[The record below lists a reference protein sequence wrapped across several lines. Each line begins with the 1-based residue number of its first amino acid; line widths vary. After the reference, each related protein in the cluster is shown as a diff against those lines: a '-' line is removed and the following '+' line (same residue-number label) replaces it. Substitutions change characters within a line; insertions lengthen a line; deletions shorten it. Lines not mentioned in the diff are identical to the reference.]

1 MIGQT
6 LGNYRIEQELGAGG
20 MGVVYR
26 ATDSKL
32 GRQVAVKVLPEAFAR
47 HPERLVRF
55 EREARML
62 ASLNHPNIAAIYGLE
77 ECGGVHYLILE
88 LVPGLTLAQR
98 LAEEPLPIEEALAI
112 CRQIAEALEA
122 AHEKAI
128 VHRDL
133 KPANVKI
140 TPEGKVK
147 VLDFGLAKALEP
159 HASGDPDFSQSP
171 TVTAEGTE
179 IGTVLGTPAYMS
191 PEQARG
197 RPVDK
202 RTDIW
207 GFGCVL
213 FESLARRR
221 AFRGET
227 ASDCTAAVLALEP
240 DWNALPASTPPNI
253 RALLRRC
260 LEKDP
265 RRRLRDIGDAG
276 IEIDDAL
283 AGRAGG
289 AMPAVQPPASPR
301 RWILAGAVA
310 GFLAGAL
317 VATLACTPM
326 AAKGG
331 SSARVTRF
339 TIPLP

>member
-6 LGNYRIEQELGAGG
+6 LRNYRIEQELGVGG

-32 GRQVAVKVLPEAFAR
+32 GRLVALKVLPEAFAR

-77 ECGGVHYLILE
+77 ECDGVHYLVLE

-159 HASGDPDFSQSP
+159 
-171 TVTAEGTE
+171 
-179 IGTVLGTPAYMS
+179 
-191 PEQARG
+191 
-197 RPVDK
+197 
-202 RTDIW
+202 
-207 GFGCVL
+207 
-213 FESLARRR
+213 
-221 AFRGET
+221 
-227 ASDCTAAVLALEP
+227 
-240 DWNALPASTPPNI
+240 PAS
-253 RALLRRC
+253 
-260 LEKDP
+260 
-265 RRRLRDIGDAG
+265 
-276 IEIDDAL
+276 
-283 AGRAGG
+283 
-289 AMPAVQPPASPR
+289 
-301 RWILAGAVA
+301 
-310 GFLAGAL
+310 
-317 VATLACTPM
+317 
-326 AAKGG
+326 
-331 SSARVTRF
+331 
-339 TIPLP
+339 